1 MEGGGTCVM
10 RMGDKKVAEGAF
22 IDVPRP
28 PDSIFFIVSGEK
40 FIKEMTV
47 LAFQEK
53 KLFKINLEK
62 N

>member
-1 MEGGGTCVM
+1 MGGGATCVM
-10 RMGDKKVAEGAF
+10 RMGYKKVAEGAF

-53 KLFKINLEK
+53 NFSK
-62 N
+62 